1 MKMSP
6 AAKMVIVLTAVG
18 VISGWTLAMVYKG
31 AAPKIEKQR
40 LKTLKAA
47 IFTVLPQAK
56 SYRTEKK
63 DGLVLYR
70 GLDGEG
76 KPVGIAFKVEGPG
89 FQAKIYLMVGLDNR
103 LEKLLGMQV
112 LESVETPGL
121 GGNITTPEFKDQ
133 FKGLVIKPR
142 ITYIKNRNPA
152 TPKKPGQIDAIT
164 GATISSKAV
173 VDMINKGIAK
183 VLKVLQ

>member
-1 MKMSP
+1 MKISP

-18 VISGWTLAMVYKG
+18 VISGWTLAVVYKR
-31 AAPKIEKQR
+31 AAPKIEQQR
-40 LKTLKAA
+40 LKTLKEA

-56 SYRTEKK
+56 DYRREEK
-63 DGLVLYR
+63 DGLVIYR

-76 KPVGIAFKVEGPG
+76 KPVGMAFEVEGPG
-89 FQAKIYLMVGLDNR
+89 FQAKIYLMIGLDNR

-112 LESVETPGL
+112 LDSVETPGL
-121 GGNITTPEFKDQ
+121 GGNITNPEFKDQ
-133 FKGLVIKPR
+133 FRGLTIKPK

-152 TPKKPGQIDAIT
+152 MPKKPGEIDAIT

-173 VDMINKGIAK
+173 VDMINTGIAK

>member
-6 AAKMVIVLTAVG
+6 AAKMIIVLTAVG
-18 VISGWTLAMVYKG
+18 VISGGTLAVVYKG
-31 AAPKIEKQR
+31 AEPKIEQQR
-40 LKTLKAA
+40 IKTLKAA

-70 GLDGEG
+70 GFNGEG
-76 KPVGIAFKVEGPG
+76 KPVGIAVEVQGPG
-89 FQAKIYLMVGLDNR
+89 FQATVKLMIGIDNR

-112 LESVETPGL
+112 LESEETPGL
-121 GGNITTPEFKDQ
+121 GAKITTLKFRDQ
-133 FKGLVIKPR
+133 FKELAIKPR
-142 ITYIKNRNPA
+142 ISYVKNRNPA
-152 TPKKPGQIDAIT
+152 TPKKPGQIDAIS

-173 VDMINKGIAK
+173 VDMINKGLSR

>member
-1 MKMSP
+1 MSP
-6 AAKMVIVLTAVG
+6 AAKMIIVLTAVG
-18 VISGWTLAMVYKG
+18 VISGGTLAMVYKG
-31 AAPKIEKQR
+31 AEPKIEQQR
-40 LKTLKAA
+40 IKTLKAA

-70 GLDGEG
+70 GFDAKGN
-76 KPVGIAFKVEGPG
+76 PVGIAFKVEGPG
-89 FQAKIYLMVGLDNR
+89 FQATVKLMIGLDNR

-121 GGNITTPEFKDQ
+121 GGKITTKKFRYQ
-133 FKGLVIKPR
+133 FKGLAIKPR
-142 ITYIKNRNPA
+142 ITYVKNRNPA
-152 TPKKPGQIDAIT
+152 TPKKPGQIDAIS

-173 VDMINKGIAK
+173 VDMINKGIVK